1 MFTSPFCSKFES
13 YFKHCFG
20 FRAKEFCFFVY
31 SFFFFLCPYCVFTM
45 KDSGA
50 ASDQRAAV
58 EVTKDR
64 NGIEQVVLRNPRGA
78 SAKVRTIFPAF
89 CFSFKFIRKDWKC
102 DETFISH
109 VQFWLRKYTLCSL
122 LMLINAD

>member
-1 MFTSPFCSKFES
+1 
-13 YFKHCFG
+13 
-20 FRAKEFCFFVY
+20 
-31 SFFFFLCPYCVFTM
+31 M

-89 CFSFKFIRKDWKC
+89 CFSFKFIRKD
-102 DETFISH
+102 
-109 VQFWLRKYTLCSL
+109 
-122 LMLINAD
+122 

>member
-1 MFTSPFCSKFES
+1 
-13 YFKHCFG
+13 
-20 FRAKEFCFFVY
+20 
-31 SFFFFLCPYCVFTM
+31 M

-78 SAKVRTIFPAF
+78 SAKVRTICPAF
-89 CFSFKFIRKDWKC
+89 CFSFKFIRKD
-102 DETFISH
+102 
-109 VQFWLRKYTLCSL
+109 
-122 LMLINAD
+122 